1 MSERGSVTLWMVGM
15 MLVVLVVG
23 GISID
28 LWRALSAHREVAAVV
43 DSAAVAAG
51 SGIDEVIWRNE
62 GRLVLDPARVEA
74 RVVLSVGSQEGTAP
88 VAIAVVTAPDGS
100 EATVTGS
107 TAVGLTLLGLVVGE
121 SIDISATAT
130 AQPALSP

>member
-28 LWRALSAHREVAAVV
+28 LWRALSAHRAVAAVV

-51 SGIDEVIWRNE
+51 SGIDELIWRNE
-62 GRLVLDPARVEA
+62 GQLVLDSARVED
-74 RVVLSVGSQEGTAP
+74 RVFGSIGSQEGTAF
-88 VAIAVVTAPDGS
+88 VAVAVATAPDGS

-107 TAVGLTLLGLVVGE
+107 TAVKLTLLGLVVGE